1 MAPPMKRGANV
12 ALTQEIPGLT
22 GIVVGVRFAA
32 GAEQMLLDNLVM
44 ATILCD
50 KNSRALS
57 ADHFVFFNQLASPD
71 LSVQQLEQALG
82 SDTEQV
88 EIDLSAVPE
97 DVERIVMIAYVNEA
111 IAGRRALGQLK
122 ECTLR
127 VLDLKDNAE
136 LVRSENLATA
146 LGPETAVVLG
156 ELYRAGRFW
165 KFKIIGEGYAQ
176 GISGVAEDF
185 RIPM

>member
-1 MAPPMKRGANV
+1 MAPMKRGANV

-32 GAEQMLLDNLVM
+32 GAEQILLDNLVL

-50 KNSRALS
+50 EKGHALS
-57 ADHFVFFNQLASPD
+57 ADHFVFFNQLSSPD

-82 SDTEQV
+82 EDTEQV

-97 DVERIVMIAYVNEA
+97 TVDRIVFIAYLNDAVA
-111 IAGRRALGQLK
+111 ARRTLGQLK
-122 ECTLR
+122 DCTLR
-127 VLDLKDNAE
+127 VLNLAGNGE
-136 LVRSENLATA
+136 LVRSENLAPG
-146 LGPETAVVLG
+146 LGPETAMVLG
-156 ELYRAGRFW
+156 EVYRAGRFW

-176 GISGVAEDF
+176 GIAAVAADF
-185 RIPM
+185 RVPL